1 MSHAPARK
9 LLFACTLNA
18 VRSVMAARLWQAQTG
33 QFAQSCGVM
42 AGPPDGFAAI
52 ILAEKGMDILDHESC
67 DFASLDP
74 AAYDLVITMSEEARL
89 AAADWA
95 EKGTELR
102 HWTVGEPGGAD
113 SSREQI
119 LAGYRQVCERI
130 ATHLAELAAEQGENP

>member
-1 MSHAPARK
+1 MSHIPVRK

-18 VRSVMAARLWQAQTG
+18 VRSVMAARLWQVQTG

-42 AGPPDGFAAI
+42 AGPPDGFAAA
-52 ILAEKGMDILDHESC
+52 ILAEKGIDISDHESC

-74 AAYDLVITMSEEARL
+74 SDYDLVITMSEEARL

-95 EKGTELR
+95 GTGPELR
-102 HWTVGEPGGAD
+102 HWTVGEPGGGE

-130 ATHLAELAAEQGENP
+130 ATHLAELADEQGKNP